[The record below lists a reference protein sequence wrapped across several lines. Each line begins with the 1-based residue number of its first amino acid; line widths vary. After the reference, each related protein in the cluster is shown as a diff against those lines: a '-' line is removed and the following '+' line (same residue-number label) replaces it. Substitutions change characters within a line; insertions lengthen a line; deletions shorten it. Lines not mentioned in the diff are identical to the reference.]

1 MKLTQR
7 LSNVEVGS
15 STWNVV
21 SREIEYRIGQYSI
34 TALNP
39 TQSEADRLAACWRI
53 KELKELLKL
62 AEPAKEQTAGAGE

>member
-15 STWNVV
+15 SAWHLVSTWAAHRV
-21 SREIEYRIGQYSI
+21 ETFTKIA
-34 TALNP
+34 TNP
-39 TQSEADRLAACWRI
+39 TRPEAERLAACWRLD
-53 KELKELLKL
+53 ELKELLKL

>member
-1 MKLTQR
+1 MKLKQH

-15 STWNVV
+15 STWHVV
-21 SREIEYRIGQYSI
+21 RTEIDYRIGQYSI

-39 TQSEADRLAACWRI
+39 AKTEAERLAACWRI
-53 KELKELLKL
+53 AELKELLKL